1 MKLINHTATEAK
13 AELSLHA
20 HSRELQEE
28 LTKSWNQFHR
38 TLTTIFPYQ
47 TFLPPEEV
55 RNSGLD
61 LRKEKPTREFR
72 FTHSDLPNYNAA
84 DLNHPDTI
92 ITSDYAGL
100 TLEKISHVAH
110 CDIRM
115 NITIM
120 IPLTED
126 DKITL
131 RGCGAMRAVTETST
145 RTTTRTIVSCEI

>member
-1 MKLINHTATEAK
+1 MKLINHTATKAK

-20 HSRELQEE
+20 HPRELQEE
-28 LTKSWNQFHR
+28 LTKAWNQFHR
-38 TLTTIFPYQ
+38 ALTTIFPYQ

-55 RNSGLD
+55 RNKGLD
-61 LRKEKPTREFR
+61 TWKEKPTMEFS
-72 FTHSDLPNYNAA
+72 FTPIDLPNHNAA

-126 DKITL
+126 DKITIRQ
-131 RGCGAMRAVTETST
+131 RGAIRDVTETSSH
-145 RTTTRTIVSCEI
+145 TTTRTIVSCEI